1 MKLNLICLFYFVFC
15 SDHHIP
21 DVFRS
26 SSENLSFSISRLLSK
41 TYSNN
46 NISNINNNSKSSD
59 RKSVEKDL
67 SDSENGKLMSNGMGL
82 QYTGT
87 GGLYSYPIFT
97 SGGVLRVPPQ
107 GGYTPQP
114 WALPPLHPAA
124 LAHQAFKD
132 RLAGELKYCELK
144 ISVHIIPGSQFSYTK
159 Q

>member
-1 MKLNLICLFYFVFC
+1 M
-15 SDHHIP
+15 
-21 DVFRS
+21 
-26 SSENLSFSISRLLSK
+26 LSK

-46 NISNINNNSKSSD
+46 NISNINNNNKSSD

-144 ISVHIIPGSQFSYTK
+144 IVYILYLEANFLIPNNKIKISHLIDGMK
-159 Q
+159 HK

>member
-1 MKLNLICLFYFVFC
+1 M
-15 SDHHIP
+15 
-21 DVFRS
+21 
-26 SSENLSFSISRLLSK
+26 LSK

-46 NISNINNNSKSSD
+46 NISNINNNNKSSD

-132 RLAGELKYCELK
+132 RLAGELKYCEFK
-144 ISVHIIPGSQFSYTK
+144 K
-159 Q
+159 